1 MFEGSLENDK
11 IDTHFMSAEALL
23 LPSIS
28 ETFGMVY
35 AESLLSGCP
44 IMYSKNYLGFDEFF
58 EGVGTGVDPMSVD
71 SIREGIEDLY
81 DNGSKYRMN
90 IESLKNTDEFR
101 VFTIDYIR
109 EKYNST
115 IMEVVE
121 AKE

>member
-1 MFEGSLENDK
+1 VDAQLC
-11 IDTHFMSAEALL
+11 IR
-23 LPSIS
+23 
-28 ETFGMVY
+28 
-35 AESLLSGCP
+35 
-44 IMYSKNYLGFDEFF
+44 KNYLGFDGFF
-58 EGVGTGVDPMSVD
+58 EGVGIGVDPMSVD

-101 VFTIDYIR
+101 VFTRDYIR

>member
-1 MFEGSLENDK
+1 
-11 IDTHFMSAEALL
+11 
-23 LPSIS
+23 
-28 ETFGMVY
+28 
-35 AESLLSGCP
+35 
-44 IMYSKNYLGFDEFF
+44 
-58 EGVGTGVDPMSVD
+58 MSVD